1 MENSAFIALLNF
13 HFIPR
18 RVTYLVSENILLI
31 IVWYHITVICK
42 MHILKTL
49 LKDNF

>member
-31 IVWYHITVICK
+31 INSLVPHNCDMQDAYSEDIIK
-42 MHILKTL
+42 G
-49 LKDNF
+49 